1 MHTIKQQKVDRLKC
15 SEERKTL
22 FVIYATNHLEDI
34 ITCTHTSSHIQVGY
48 LFLKIS
54 DKMKTSFIYK
64 LYCETNGLNKQS
76 VKSFSTLI
84 GKIL

>member
-34 ITCTHTSSHIQVGY
+34 ITCTHTSSHIQVRY
-48 LFLKIS
+48 LF
-54 DKMKTSFIYK
+54 F
-64 LYCETNGLNKQS
+64 
-76 VKSFSTLI
+76 
-84 GKIL
+84 

>member
-34 ITCTHTSSHIQVGY
+34 ITCTHTSSHIQVGIP
-48 LFLKIS
+48 FFE
-54 DKMKTSFIYK
+54 D
-64 LYCETNGLNKQS
+64 Q
-76 VKSFSTLI
+76 
-84 GKIL
+84 